1 MSCSLVIIA
10 CVMIILIV
18 VLYLTKQHHKSQYT
32 EFFDTSSQSDTN
44 LVKYNSK
51 EAFEYQVN
59 ISSYFNH
66 MSAADLSARSTV
78 DSPVTSAE
86 HYKNNY
92 LAGFLEFSNEEKSK
106 LNDIVLKAN
115 NMLVNY
121 PNFRDTE
128 WKFAK
133 ISKDLEYGMPHTIGD
148 MIVITSEF
156 LGKQEE
162 YQVKTLIHEKV
173 HVFQRIDNTATRELV
188 GLMGFK
194 SLTPEER
201 RNISH
206 DTMDRRRSNPDIDN
220 NMYKHEETNQ
230 VLVQLYNTLSPSS
243 LVDSKAMTF
252 NINDENTLTPVTNM
266 LLGIPDEVHCQ
277 LEHPFEIMAC
287 LIAEC
292 ITNAKFVEDHDGNQY
307 VVPIMNWLRKHY
319 S

>member
-1 MSCSLVIIA
+1 MSCSLLIIA
-10 CVMIILIV
+10 CSIIIAIV
-18 VLYLTKQHHKSQYT
+18 VINHFIRHQRKEYIELFETA
-32 EFFDTSSQSDTN
+32 SQSNTN
-44 LVKYNSK
+44 VVTYNDK

-66 MSAADLSARSTV
+66 MSAADLLARSTN

-92 LAGFLEFSNEEKSK
+92 LAGFVKFSKDEKSK
-106 LNDIVLKAN
+106 LEDIVSKAN
-115 NMLVNY
+115 TVLVNY

-156 LGKQEE
+156 LSKQEE

-188 GLMGFK
+188 RLMGFK

-201 RNISH
+201 RNISN
-206 DTMDRRRSNPDIDN
+206 DTMERRRANPDIDN
-220 NMYKHEETNQ
+220 NIYKYDETNQ
-230 VLVQLYNTLSPSS
+230 VIVQLYNTLTPSS
-243 LVDSKAMTF
+243 LIDSKAMMF
-252 NINDENTLTPVTNM
+252 NVNDDNTVVPATNIM
-266 LLGIPDEVHCQ
+266 LGIPDEVQCQ

-292 ITNAKFVEDHDGNQY
+292 ITNPKFVEEHDGNQY
-307 VVPIMNWLRKHY
+307 VVSIMNWLRKHY

>member
-1 MSCSLVIIA
+1 MGCKIVIVA
-10 CVMIILIV
+10 CALIILIV
-18 VLYLTKQHHKSQYT
+18 IIFNVSKHQIKSNV
-32 EFFDTSSQSDTN
+32 EFFDTKI
-44 LVKYNSK
+44 VKYNDK
-51 EAFEYQVN
+51 EGFEYQVN
-59 ISSYFNH
+59 NSSYFNH
-66 MSAADLSARSTV
+66 MSASDLLARSTV
-78 DSPVTSAE
+78 DSPVTSPE
-86 HYKNNY
+86 HYTNNY
-92 LAGFLEFSNEEKSK
+92 LAGFSEFTDEEKSK
-106 LNDIVLKAN
+106 LEDVITKAN
-115 NMLVNY
+115 NVLVNY

-156 LGKQEE
+156 LNKQED

-173 HVFQRIDNTATRELV
+173 HVFQRIDNTAARELV

-194 SLTPEER
+194 SLTTEER
-201 RNISH
+201 QKVSH
-206 DTMDRRRSNPDIDN
+206 DILERRRSNPDIDN

-230 VLVQLYNTLSPSS
+230 VIVQLYNTLSPSS

-252 NINDENTLTPVTNM
+252 NINDESTLTPVTNV
-266 LLGIPDEVHCQ
+266 LLGIPDEVQCQ

-292 ITNAKFVEDHDGNQY
+292 ITNSKFVEDHDGNQY

-319 S
+319 SK